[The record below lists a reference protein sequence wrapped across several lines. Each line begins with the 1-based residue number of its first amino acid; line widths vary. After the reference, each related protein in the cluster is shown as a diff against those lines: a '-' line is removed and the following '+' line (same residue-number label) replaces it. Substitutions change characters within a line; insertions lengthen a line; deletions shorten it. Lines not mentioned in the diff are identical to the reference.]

1 MQDSMVLPPPSPTRH
16 PPLRPSL
23 FNFVNGCTQDCALI
37 KPGGCTISVH
47 LDISQ
52 KKERKKKER
61 MKSKPTFKAK
71 INVIIDKDLK
81 ARRSHAKRVFM
92 MF

>member
-1 MQDSMVLPPPSPTRH
+1 
-16 PPLRPSL
+16 
-23 FNFVNGCTQDCALI
+23 
-37 KPGGCTISVH
+37 
-47 LDISQ
+47 
-52 KKERKKKER
+52 